1 MTGGTEKLNRGQMS
15 SLRDG
20 CKGLTCAQVKGK
32 DEISCLELRGGRWDK
47 RTGNDERT
55 EKEGMD
61 GKGDSRWEKQL
72 HLYI

>member
-1 MTGGTEKLNRGQMS
+1 MGMTGGTERLNRGQMS

-32 DEISCLELRGGRWDK
+32 DEISFLELGGMGQ
-47 RTGNDERT
+47 RTGNDEKT
-55 EKEGMD
+55 EKGWMD
-61 GKGDSRWEKQL
+61 GKRDSRWEKQL